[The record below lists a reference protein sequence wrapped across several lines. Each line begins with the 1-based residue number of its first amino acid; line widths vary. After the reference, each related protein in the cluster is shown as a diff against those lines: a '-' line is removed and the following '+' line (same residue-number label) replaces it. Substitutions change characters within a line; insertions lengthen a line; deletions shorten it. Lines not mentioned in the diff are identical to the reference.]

1 MLTNLIEQFVTFLES
16 KNRSSST
23 IIAYR
28 KDLEQL
34 AYYCEGKG
42 VTTINA
48 VTLDL
53 LNGFLQ
59 SQREMGFKEKTI
71 SRKINSIKTFY
82 RFLYSEGKVKENVAR
97 ELEHPKIENVPPHY
111 LTKMEYMAL
120 RDVSRRN
127 VRNYTI
133 IEVILQTGLRISEIA
148 NLKTENVKL
157 KSSKPHLVIEPYES
171 NAGRKVNLNATAVE
185 ALEKYI
191 GEYKPAKGYFFT
203 TKTGKQLLVRN
214 IRASVSRLLE
224 KAGIDNATIN
234 DLRNTYIVH
243 YLKEGMPVDKV
254 AKQVGH
260 KRTSTTQR
268 YVDLIDPK
276 EIKKN
281 NRRYED
287 L

>member
-1 MLTNLIEQFVTFLES
+1 MLNDLINQFVDFLNS

-34 AYYCEGKG
+34 ADFCKGKG
-42 VTTINA
+42 VTDINLVTIDM
-48 VTLDL
+48 LRDF
-53 LNGFLQ
+53 LN
-59 SQREMGFKEKTI
+59 SQRELGFKEKTI

-82 RFLYSEGKVKENVAR
+82 RFLSSEGKVKTNVAR

-127 VRNYTI
+127 IRNYTI
-133 IEVILQTGLRISEIA
+133 IELILQTGLRISEIA
-148 NLKTENVKL
+148 NLKTQNVKL

-171 NAGRKVNLNATAVE
+171 NAGRKVYLNNTAIE
-185 ALEKYI
+185 ALENYFKNYDPKT
-191 GEYKPAKGYFFT
+191 GFFFT

-214 IRASVSRLLE
+214 IRASISRLLE
-224 KAGIDNATIN
+224 KAGINNATIN

-268 YVDLIDPK
+268 YVELIDPK